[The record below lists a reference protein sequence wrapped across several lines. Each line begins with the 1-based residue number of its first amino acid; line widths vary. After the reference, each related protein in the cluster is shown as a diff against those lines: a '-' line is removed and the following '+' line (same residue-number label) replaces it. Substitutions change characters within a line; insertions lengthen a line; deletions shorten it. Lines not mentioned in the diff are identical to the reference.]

1 MKTLLFDDQE
11 TIMIYVSVMML
22 KDEADD
28 YAPAISKLLDKM
40 RIKIEEYLGENP
52 LAMNG
57 LIMTLESEP
66 ELMRHPRAAQ
76 LVELLKHFVAAAR
89 IVEDMKGLTEE
100 CSLCNGHGSFME
112 GSGLP
117 CPRCAGSGKLNKKE
131 TYN

>member
-11 TIMIYVSVMML
+11 TIMIYVAIMML

-89 IVEDMKGLTEE
+89 IVGGYERI
-100 CSLCNGHGSFME
+100 NGGVFA
-112 GSGLP
+112 L
-117 CPRCAGSGKLNKKE
+117 
-131 TYN
+131 